1 MNPSPAIIGTTAA
14 YTLFKTVSP
23 INKPIIITKIRVR
36 NRAFPTTFIA
46 MCKIR
51 GGTFLKGS
59 LILYFRPLIG
69 RTFKSSCRM
78 RSMVNEGKLLTEDE
92 DEIVVE
98 KPRRIKRIYDQQIND
113 LLMRRKLY
121 RDHDE
126 IVKNGLF
133 AIREDDE
140 EGIKAAS
147 YKAKKLIPRLERRED
162 LIRGKIKILKES
174 ELRWRQMRKLVET
187 RGGKTP
193 EQKKEISMLRK
204 RMKRLT
210 EYRQELS
217 EIESRDSSKKYWA
230 NYVAD
235 QGNKM
240 QMSREELMTAK
251 KKRMKG

>member
-1 MNPSPAIIGTTAA
+1 
-14 YTLFKTVSP
+14 
-23 INKPIIITKIRVR
+23 
-36 NRAFPTTFIA
+36 
-46 MCKIR
+46 
-51 GGTFLKGS
+51 
-59 LILYFRPLIG
+59 
-69 RTFKSSCRM
+69 
-78 RSMVNEGKLLTEDE
+78 MVNEGKLLTEDE